1 MSESAKLLI
10 KIAAILLPAAVL
22 VWSLWMMRQ
31 HWIKKDP
38 ATKHRQTE
46 TMMMQPF
53 MIGFCGLI
61 ITPVIPLI
69 IFDELKRGESSLG
82 ELLLILGIC
91 LFLVIFL
98 ICYGTRQVVIYDY
111 DHLRYRPVFG
121 RMRTY
126 DFSQIH
132 SMTPIIFDLLVHV
145 GHRWILL
152 DFQQDWRPL
161 WDKYHSWRKRNG
173 LPVKKRTYKTALGR
187 AFGEFPGGI
196 GVLVVIISFFVA
208 GAAFFLFGTVMAWR
222 SGQIGA
228 AVVLLLFAILAIT
241 GLVLFLASAVNQE
254 KHPRFSKFML
264 GDMKTWGKPN
274 RKKAKPK
281 TEEEEDA

>member
-1 MSESAKLLI
+1 MDESTRLLI

-22 VWSLWMMRQ
+22 VWSLWMIRQ

-38 ATKHRQTE
+38 ATKHRRTE
-46 TMMMQPF
+46 TMMLQPF
-53 MIGFCGLI
+53 MMGFFGLI

-82 ELLLILGIC
+82 ELLLILGIG
-91 LFLVIFL
+91 LVLVTFL

-152 DFQQDWRPL
+152 DFQQDWYPL
-161 WDKYHSWRKRNG
+161 WEKYHSWRKRNG

-187 AFGEFPGGI
+187 AYGETPGGI
-196 GVLVVIISFFVA
+196 GIFVIQLFFLVA
-208 GAAFFLFGTVMAWR
+208 GPAAAFFFAVMAWKDR
-222 SGQIGA
+222 EIGVAIIA
-228 AVVLLLFAILAIT
+228 ALFALFFTVFLILVLLATANPEKYPRLRTFSLIPT
-241 GLVLFLASAVNQE
+241 GPQNQQQ
-254 KHPRFSKFML
+254 KK
-264 GDMKTWGKPN
+264 
-274 RKKAKPK
+274 RKKPK
-281 TEEEEDA
+281 QKEDA